1 MKILLV
7 DEDESLSKLVNRC
20 LASHHYIVDTV
31 TDGEAG
37 WTYGSTFDYDL
48 IMLDI
53 TLPKLDGISLCKRF
67 RAEGYTTPILFLTAK
82 DTSTAKVNGL
92 DAGADD
98 YVVKPF
104 DLAELSAR
112 IRALLRRSRNNP
124 LALLSWGDLLLNSS
138 TCTVTYNGRPLI
150 LTTKEYEL
158 LELLL
163 QDSRHV
169 FSSDEILGRLWS
181 SDEFPSE
188 ATVRSHVRRV
198 RHKLVSAGAPSDFIA
213 TLHGRGYYLKAI
225 DGTDDRPFAATTPQV
240 HDPGDR
246 QAEYL
251 TFLKETWVREKPKM
265 LAQLTVFAQAIAG
278 LQIGSV
284 DAQWHAQAQRT
295 AQKLAA
301 TLSIFGLHRGMTL
314 ARQLEQTLSRQPYWQ
329 PDQADSIR
337 ALAQQLQQELQHIDT
352 IQSLPLTG
360 MAQGLET
367 PLIRCEA
374 EAETKVMV
382 VDTDQTYLRSL
393 PQLLGQWEFKLTTLA
408 DPQQFWVVLQAVV
421 PDVLVLDVNLSEI
434 NGFELCQTLRSDPQW
449 QRLPI
454 VFLSVLSDRVTQNQA
469 FTVGADDYLCKPIV
483 GIDLAN
489 RILNRLQRVRA
500 CTT

>member
-20 LASHHYIVDTV
+20 LASHHHIVDTV

-158 LELLL
+158 IELLL

-181 SDEFPSE
+181 SDEFPSD

-225 DGTDDRPFAATTPQV
+225 DGTDDRPFAATIHQA

-265 LAQLTVFAQAIAG
+265 LAQLTGFAQAIAG
-278 LQIGSV
+278 LQMGSV
-284 DAQWHAQAQRT
+284 DAQWHAQAQHT

-314 ARQLEQTLSRQPYWQ
+314 ARQLEQTLSSQPHGQ
-329 PDQADSIR
+329 PHQTDSIK
-337 ALAQQLQQELQHIDT
+337 ALAQQLQQELQHLDT

-393 PQLLGQWEFKLTTLA
+393 PQLLGQWGFKLTTLA

-421 PDVLVLDVNLSEI
+421 PDVLVLDVNLSEV
-434 NGFELCQTLRSDPQW
+434 NGFELCQALRSDPQW